1 MSNYISVRLSEIER
15 LRRADDAHYMSIPR
29 HEVEWL
35 VTTLREKMADNVRLT
50 AELAERLR

>member
-1 MSNYISVRLSEIER
+1 MSNYISVRLAEIER
-15 LRRADDAHYMSIPR
+15 LRRSDTAHYMSIPR